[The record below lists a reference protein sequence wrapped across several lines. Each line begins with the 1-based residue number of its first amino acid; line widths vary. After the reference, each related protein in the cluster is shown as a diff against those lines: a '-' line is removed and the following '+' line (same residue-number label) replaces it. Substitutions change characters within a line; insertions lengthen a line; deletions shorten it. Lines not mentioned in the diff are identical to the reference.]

1 MLILKLVVLMKND
14 FIEIEL
20 GDTNIIA
27 LEFLSIIDY
36 DFDMVIYISK
46 SGYLIGEAIATIS
59 HKNSLEMK
67 SKRKNNDKKSIYLS
81 KVVNK
86 LPKDLIHFLKE
97 YERKNSY
104 YDVSSK
110 RILYYDKEEYKKQ
123 KPKRILIFDDAI
135 DTGYT
140 LNKVK
145 NEIEK
150 IYKDASI
157 KVAVLNYFTDRDSIR
172 PDYYLY
178 KDSIISAPWTIDNKE
193 YKKFIKLYKNK

>member
-1 MLILKLVVLMKND
+1 MKSN

-36 DFDMVIYISK
+36 DFDTVIYISK
-46 SGYLIGEAIATIS
+46 SGYLIGDAIATIS

-67 SKRKNNDKKSIYLS
+67 SKRSGADKKHKYLPAI
-81 KVVNK
+81 VNK

-145 NEIEK
+145 NEIEN

-157 KVAVLNYFTDRDSIR
+157 KIAVLNYFTDRDSIR